1 MTPSAPTVVAPSGA
15 AATATPLKGGAIALS
30 PLPLSGGRRR
40 SRKLSK
46 KAKKA
51 LRTLKK
57 MGGDEIE
64 EAVAPAVAGADE
76 MVPAVEG
83 ARRRKSRRGTRK
95 SRKSRR
101 SGLFY

>member
-1 MTPSAPTVVAPSGA
+1 MSAPAPTVVAPSGA

-46 KAKKA
+46 KARKA
-51 LRTLKK
+51 LKTLKK

-64 EAVAPAVAGADE
+64 EAVAPVVAGAEE
-76 MVPAVEG
+76 MPVEG
-83 ARRRKSRRGTRK
+83 ARRRKSRKGSKKTRR
-95 SRKSRR
+95 SSRR
-101 SGLFY
+101 SFLY

>member
-1 MTPSAPTVVAPSGA
+1 MSSAPTVVAPSGA
-15 AATATPLKGGAIALS
+15 AATATPMKGGLILS
-30 PLPLSGGRRR
+30 PLPIGGRRR

-51 LRTLKK
+51 LKMLKK
-57 MGGDEIE
+57 MGGDEVE
-64 EAVAPAVAGADE
+64 EAVAPTPMGAGVE
-76 MVPAVEG
+76 EPVEG